1 MNHKRYETMRK
12 NAHDLYRQ
20 GDLPQKL
27 AVSIMG
33 YRPSKRWIITKLHT
47 MVAWCLEQIVEAK
60 KNEI

>member
-33 YRPSKRWIITKLHT
+33 TVRLNAGLSRSSIPWLLG
-47 MVAWCLEQIVEAK
+47 A
-60 KNEI
+60 